1 MIDAAKPVRVFRN
14 WKRGCY
20 NIMQGG
26 QVVATARQV
35 RLADVEFRVREPGRQ
50 RMLRLR
56 RRNVHAYAIGHL
68 LDHVHPLEQRSLGG
82 VAGRSAFYDPWRF
95 ATFVDGESH
104 RPVRHAHL
112 VQLDERGVTYV
123 SEPAPAALD
132 ELDEVA

>member
-56 RRNVHAYAIGHL
+56 RRNVHAYAIGRL
-68 LDHVHPLEQRSLGG
+68 LDHVHPGEARRLDALGG
-82 VAGRSAFYDPWRF
+82 RTVFYDPYRF
-95 ATFVDGESH
+95 STFVDGESYL
-104 RPVRHAHL
+104 PVRRART
-112 VQLDERGVTYV
+112 VQLDERGVTYAAADDL
-123 SEPAPAALD
+123 EALD
-132 ELDEVA
+132 RVA